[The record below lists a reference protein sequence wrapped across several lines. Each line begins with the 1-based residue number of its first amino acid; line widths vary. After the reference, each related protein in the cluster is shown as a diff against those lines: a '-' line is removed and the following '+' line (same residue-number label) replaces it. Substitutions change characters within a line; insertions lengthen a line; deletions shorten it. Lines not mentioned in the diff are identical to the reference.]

1 MPLAICVYYEI
12 ISSNKD
18 HYNCSMIVRFPEV
31 ECIRAYAPSWIE
43 QGLEVIGAYIMS
55 IVIQCNISKRFKFR
69 WTCNAVHEH
78 YF

>member
-55 IVIQCNISKRFKFR
+55 IVGLSLDGHVTLYMNITFNILPF
-69 WTCNAVHEH
+69 
-78 YF
+78 